1 MLSGETVTLRFF
13 PLILIGGIAAEIW
26 VFIKAGEAFGAL
38 TVVLAVIAAMFA
50 GAAIIRRQGI
60 RTLNGLR
67 GALNGGSLREVN
79 AADGAL
85 IYVAG
90 LLLILPGFL
99 SDIAAIAL
107 LLPPVRHLIVGR
119 LRSHVTVSEAHMW
132 AGGRRPSPSPVIEG
146 EAVDVTGQPV
156 RDAEAPIDYEGGT
169 VVRYPDGTVVHLDSD
184 GKPTSPWRR

>member
-1 MLSGETVTLRFF
+1 
-13 PLILIGGIAAEIW
+13 
-26 VFIKAGEAFGAL
+26 
-38 TVVLAVIAAMFA
+38 MFA

-85 IYVAG
+85 VYVAG

-107 LLPPVRHLIVGR
+107 LLPAVRQLIVNR
-119 LRSHVTVSEAHMW
+119 LRRHVTISETHIW
-132 AGGRRPSPSPVIEG
+132 TDGQRRSPAPVIEG
-146 EAVDVTGQPV
+146 EAIDVT
-156 RDAEAPIDYEGGT
+156 
-169 VVRYPDGTVVHLDSD
+169 
-184 GKPTSPWRR
+184 

>member
-1 MLSGETVTLRFF
+1 MRFF
-13 PLILIGGIAAEIW
+13 PLILVGGIVAEIW

-38 TVVLAVIAAMFA
+38 TVVLAVVAAMFA

-67 GALNGGSLREVN
+67 SALNGGSLREVN

-99 SDIAAIAL
+99 SDIVGIAL
-107 LLPPVRHLIVGR
+107 LLPPVRQLLIER
-119 LRSHVTVSEAHMW
+119 LRRHVIVSDAHIW
-132 AGGRRPSPSPVIEG
+132 TEDQHRSPPPVIEG
-146 EAVDVTGQPV
+146 EA
-156 RDAEAPIDYEGGT
+156 IDITARPSPE
-169 VVRYPDGTVVHLDSD
+169 RN
-184 GKPTSPWRR
+184 SPWQV

>member
-1 MLSGETVTLRFF
+1 MRFF
-13 PLILIGGIAAEIW
+13 PLILIAGIAAEIW

-67 GALNGGSLREVN
+67 DALNGGSLREVN

-85 IYVAG
+85 VYVAG

-107 LLPPVRHLIVGR
+107 LLPSVRQLIIKR
-119 LRSHVTVSEAHMW
+119 LSKHVVVSEAHIW
-132 AGGRRPSPSPVIEG
+132 TEDRRRSPPPIIEG
-146 EAVDVTGQPV
+146 EATDIT
-156 RDAEAPIDYEGGT
+156 A
-169 VVRYPDGTVVHLDSD
+169 
-184 GKPTSPWRR
+184 KPTPQRNSPWQV

>member
-1 MLSGETVTLRFF
+1 MRFF

-26 VFIKAGEAFGAL
+26 VFIKAGEALGAL

-79 AADGAL
+79 AAEGAL
-85 IYVAG
+85 VYVAG

-107 LLPPVRHLIVGR
+107 LLPPVRHLIVNR
-119 LRSHVTVSEAHMW
+119 LRSHVVVSETHVW
-132 AGGRRPSPSPVIEG
+132 TDGRRRSPTPVIEG
-146 EAVDVTGQPV
+146 EAIDITAEPKPN
-156 RDAEAPIDYEGGT
+156 RD
-169 VVRYPDGTVVHLDSD
+169 
-184 GKPTSPWRR
+184 SPWQA